1 MTLTQLV
8 FALFVIG
15 VAVTTLCREPP
26 KIMDR
31 FPMEQLR

>member
-15 VAVTTLCREPP
+15 IAVATLSREPA